1 MRELERVGE
10 MILEDGGKTKY
21 FEKIRERAKNV
32 ARRKNM
38 GIIKGINDRPED
50 QVSGE
55 FKKRIFSRSKLCS
68 HSSAGLSATVSA

>member
-1 MRELERVGE
+1 

-32 ARRKNM
+32 ARRKKM

-50 QVSGE
+50 QVSSE
-55 FKKRIFSRSKLCS
+55 SKGIHLQ
-68 HSSAGLSATVSA
+68 